1 MAYRKSV
8 QSTSPCRLQL
18 QTSLKKLDV
27 QPIQAIEE
35 VNMFK
40 EGGNVTH
47 FAAPKGTFP
56 HNTEGEKFAYRI
68 AITNAGENLIVHAS
82 VPSNTFANYGNGEDK
97 ELTELAPGILNQL
110 GPEASADVPST
121 RRIWCGTLAKLGL
134 SM

>member
-1 MAYRKSV
+1 
-8 QSTSPCRLQL
+8 
-18 QTSLKKLDV
+18 
-27 QPIQAIEE
+27 
-35 VNMFK
+35 MFK

-110 GPEASADVPST
+110 GPEASADVPL
-121 RRIWCGTLAKLGL
+121 RQRPPRALGL
-134 SM
+134 SSVQLQPSRSPALPP

>member
-1 MAYRKSV
+1 
-8 QSTSPCRLQL
+8 
-18 QTSLKKLDV
+18 
-27 QPIQAIEE
+27 
-35 VNMFK
+35 MFK

-47 FAAPKGTFP
+47 FAAPK
-56 HNTEGEKFAYRI
+56 
-68 AITNAGENLIVHAS
+68 VHAS